1 MIGEA
6 SKYIPESIK
15 DKYPQI
21 PWKRIIGFRNILIH
35 KYFGIDYEIIW
46 FIIRNEL
53 PTFRSDIEKIL
64 KDLEN

>member
-1 MIGEA
+1 M
-6 SKYIPESIK
+6 K